1 VKGNQ
6 MSNFE
11 TIFNNP
17 EKAMAIIFHMTNSH
31 EIAAQTITDIHK
43 GILKVTDIVDQTSNF
58 LEKLNFLEIPKAM
71 LNNLEQA
78 NNARE
83 SFADVLSKFEAER
96 ADYDNYMM
104 EIYSLTLDLC
114 TIGQQITAAF
124 GNTDEFGI
132 DNLMP
137 NRESFFKEV
146 YDLFTELSFQ
156 SRDVVKEYAIL

>member
-1 VKGNQ
+1 

-17 EKAMAIIFHMTNSH
+17 EKAMAIIMHMTNSH

-43 GILKVTDIVDQTSNF
+43 GILKVTDIVNETSNF
-58 LEKLNFLEIPKAM
+58 LEKLNFLQIPQSM

-83 SFADVLSKFEAER
+83 SFADTLSKSEAER
-96 ADYDNYMM
+96 ADYDKYIM
-104 EIYSLTLDLC
+104 EIYSLTLELC
-114 TIGQQITAAF
+114 TIGQQVTASI
-124 GNTDEFGI
+124 GNNNEFGI
-132 DNLMP
+132 DDLMP

-146 YDLFTELSFQ
+146 YDLFTELSLQ
-156 SRDVVKEYAIL
+156 TRDVVKEYAIL